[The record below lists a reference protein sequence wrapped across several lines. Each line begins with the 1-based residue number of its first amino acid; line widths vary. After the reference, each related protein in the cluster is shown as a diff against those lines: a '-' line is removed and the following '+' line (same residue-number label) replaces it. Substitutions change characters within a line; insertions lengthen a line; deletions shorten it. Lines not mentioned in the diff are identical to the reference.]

1 VSIDKSRIAQ
11 RTESATS
18 LMPEIFADT
27 LSPDDFHNLMA
38 FLLSQATTA
47 K

>member
-1 VSIDKSRIAQ
+1 
-11 RTESATS
+11 
-18 LMPEIFADT
+18 MPEIFADT
-27 LSPDDFHNLMA
+27 LSAADFQNLMA